1 MEHATLTGQEARLG
15 ADTLRMLAVDGV
27 ERANSGH
34 PGLPMGAADCAFT
47 LWHNRLR
54 FNPADPAW
62 PDRDRFI
69 LSAGHGSMLLYGLL
83 HLFGYDLP
91 LDELKNFRQW
101 GSRTPGHPE
110 YGMTPGV
117 EVTTGPLGQGFA
129 NGVGMA
135 LAARMAADRFN
146 DATFSPISHRVYA
159 LVSDGDLMEGI
170 SQEAASLAGHLKLG
184 NLIYIYDD
192 NRITIEGSTDLAFSE
207 DVAGRFTACG
217 WHVQKIDG
225 HDFARID
232 TALATAQAEKERPS
246 LIIARTHIAHG
257 SPGKHDS
264 SSAHGS
270 PLGAEEVA
278 ATRKNLN
285 WPAEPFHVPVEVRE
299 LCARRRQVLEEE
311 YERWQKGFRAWR
323 RRNPERARL
332 WDGMWRRKQPAG
344 LMQRLLSA
352 VGDGEGATRAL
363 SGKVIQ
369 AAATALAALVGG
381 SADLEPSTNSWI
393 KGSEGI
399 AAGTFGG
406 RNIHFGVREHAMAAM
421 MNGMARYGCFI
432 PFGATFLVFSDYCRP
447 SIRLAALMEQQ
458 TIYLFT
464 HDSLFVGEDGPTHQP
479 VEQLSALR
487 LIPNL
492 AVFRPADGMETAL
505 AWTAA
510 LQRTTGPS
518 ALILTRQKLPS
529 LAREPAFKPDMVLQ
543 GGYVLEAGGERPD
556 VVLLASGSEVSL
568 AVAAAASLRE
578 RKIVVRVVSVPCLE
592 TFQKQPASYQ
602 RKVIPARVPRVA
614 VEAGRGELWWRLLGS
629 HGLFIGMESFG
640 ASAPAEILAE
650 KYDLTPGQVA
660 ERIVQYLGDKHK
672 KRKSSLHKT
681 VG

>member
-1 MEHATLTGQEARLG
+1 MEHATLTDREARLG

-27 ERANSGH
+27 EQANSGH
-34 PGLPMGAADCAFT
+34 PGLPMGAADYAFP

-91 LDELKNFRQW
+91 LTELERFRQW

-110 YGMTPGV
+110 YGVTPGV

-135 LAARMAADRFN
+135 LATRMAADRFN
-146 DATFSPISHRVYA
+146 DDLFSPIAHRVYA

-232 TALATAQAEKERPS
+232 AALAAAQEEEERPS
-246 LIIARTHIAHG
+246 LIIARTHIAQG

-278 ATRKNLN
+278 ATRHNLN
-285 WPAEPFHVPVEVRE
+285 WPAEPFHVPTEVRDI
-299 LCARRRQVLEEE
+299 CARRRETLEEE
-311 YERWQKGFRAWR
+311 YGRWQDGFRKWR

-332 WDGMWRRKQPAG
+332 WDGMWRQKQPAD
-344 LMQRLLSA
+344 LVQRLLAA
-352 VGDGEGATRAL
+352 VGDADGATRAL

-369 AAATALAALVGG
+369 AAAAAFPALVGG

-393 KGSEGI
+393 KGSQGI
-399 AAGTFGG
+399 AAGTYDG

-447 SIRLAALMEQQ
+447 AIRLAALMEQQ

-492 AVFRPADGMETAL
+492 AVFRPADGVETAL

-510 LQRTTGPS
+510 LRRSTGPS

-529 LAREPAFKPDMVLQ
+529 LAREPAFTPDMVLR
-543 GGYVLEAGGERPD
+543 GGYVLEAGGKQPD
-556 VVLLASGSEVSL
+556 VILLASGSEVSL
-568 AVAAAASLRE
+568 AVTAAASLRE
-578 RKIVVRVVSVPCLE
+578 QQIAVRVVSVPSLE
-592 TFQKQPASYQ
+592 TFQNQPASYL
-602 RKVIPARVPRVA
+602 RKIIPPRVPRVA
-614 VEAGRGELWWRLLGS
+614 VEAGRGELWWRLLGVR
-629 HGLFIGMESFG
+629 GLFIGVENFG
-640 ASAPAEILAE
+640 ASAPAEVLAE
-650 KYDLTPGQVA
+650 KYGLTPSQVA
-660 ERIVQYLGDKHK
+660 ERVIQHLRTR
-672 KRKSSLHKT
+672 RKLFIA
-681 VG
+681 